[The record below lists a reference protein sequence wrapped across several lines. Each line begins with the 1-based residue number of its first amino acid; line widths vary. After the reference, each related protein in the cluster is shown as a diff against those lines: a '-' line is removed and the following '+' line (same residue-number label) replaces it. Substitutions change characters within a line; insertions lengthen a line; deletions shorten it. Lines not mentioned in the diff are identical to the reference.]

1 MAAIT
6 CRGKVE
12 SYALRIVTDVITLL
26 FSAIPSMNIVLHRGH
41 PSRLPFGAQ
50 PRRGPD
56 GTWPRCEKT
65 RSGIREWQVLLWL
78 VVLKA
83 ELSTLPDRNFL
94 LCPDKA
100 VRHLSFRVQGGSAVL
115 GQSRPESRDSSP
127 GSDRFSSG
135 PLPLSSSHRHSTFPH
150 PPGHRFA

>member
-12 SYALRIVTDVITLL
+12 SSALRIVTDVIILL

-50 PRRGPD
+50 PRRGHD
-56 GTWPRCEKT
+56 GTRPRCEKT
-65 RSGIREWQVLLWL
+65 LSGMREWQVLRWL

-83 ELSTLPDRNFL
+83 ELSTLPDRKLSTLPRHDPFFPPIARL
-94 LCPDKA
+94 LG
-100 VRHLSFRVQGGSAVL
+100 V
-115 GQSRPESRDSSP
+115 
-127 GSDRFSSG
+127 
-135 PLPLSSSHRHSTFPH
+135 
-150 PPGHRFA
+150 